1 MLWQATHFS
10 VNIFSPSATS
20 CACSGEKFNHRIPA
34 RGKSMIARMK
44 SIGIDVFNV
53 TSYLQ
58 KENDEKPSVELNSSP
73 ANITI

>member
-1 MLWQATHFS
+1 
-10 VNIFSPSATS
+10 
-20 CACSGEKFNHRIPA
+20 
-34 RGKSMIARMK
+34 MK